1 MRIKGVTL
9 HISPIVLAIFA
20 FFVVLFIVSTVVTG
34 DNIYVIWGIPLSLL
48 LLILPLISSYN
59 LGSQYQKLL
68 PEYEEAAVPH
78 KIRNINLGLQGHAVR
93 VEGVVQKIQ
102 MKWLGRPRYTI
113 FDGSASIIVFRSLLL
128 DEPVAIGDNVVAVG
142 MVVKKY
148 AVAGAVSVHGVGIKK
163 VENLSEIELDEDL
176 TAPKE
181 KQIKI
186 KKYN

>member
-20 FFVVLFIVSTVVTG
+20 FFVILFIVSTIATG
-34 DNIYVIWGIPLSLL
+34 DKIYVIWGIPLSLL
-48 LLILPLISSYN
+48 LLILPLVSSYN
-59 LGSQYQKLL
+59 LGSQYKKLL
-68 PEYEEAAVPH
+68 PEYEESAVPH
-78 KIRNINLGLQGHAVR
+78 KIRNVNLGLQGHAVR

-113 FDGSASIIVFRSLLL
+113 FDGSASIIVFRSLLV
-128 DEPVAIGDNVVAVG
+128 DEPIVVGDNIVAVG

-148 AVAGAVSVHGVGIKK
+148 AIAGAVSIHGVGIKK
-163 VENLSEIELDEDL
+163 VDNLSEIELDEDL
-176 TAPKE
+176 SVPK